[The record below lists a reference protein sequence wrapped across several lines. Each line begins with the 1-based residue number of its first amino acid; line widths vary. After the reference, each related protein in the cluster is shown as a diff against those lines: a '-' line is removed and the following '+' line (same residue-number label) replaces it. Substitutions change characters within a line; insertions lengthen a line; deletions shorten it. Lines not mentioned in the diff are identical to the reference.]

1 MLFSCCLLE
10 NPYLLVMVCS
20 SFLPPSSLLVVTYIT
35 LKRINSNETVR
46 KIRKNSVEN
55 TARDLSIC
63 DNLAAGVFF
72 RVLVG
77 KKTIFKRKRP
87 VSDHNH
93 LHYSIYPKKIY
104 RSSEIVGK
112 KRKPHF
118 SGDLQLSFCQQ
129 ITRSV
134 PSFHSSVWMLNHSVP
149 FP

>member
-1 MLFSCCLLE
+1 MPFVRYRGGCPRRLRRVSI
-10 NPYLLVMVCS
+10 
-20 SFLPPSSLLVVTYIT
+20 LPLIPPLS
-35 LKRINSNETVR
+35 KETVR

-72 RVLVG
+72 RILAG

-87 VSDHNH
+87 VSGHNH

-112 KRKPHF
+112 ERKPHF
-118 SGDLQLSFCQQ
+118 SGCLQLSFCQQ

-134 PSFHSSVWMLNHSVP
+134 PSFHSSVWMPNHSVP